1 MQSSIALREPVSVTM
16 IGPEHVPSDT
26 ETHRPA
32 WRNCAAVPCQGKDS
46 VSKTARLPGDLE
58 LR

>member
-1 MQSSIALREPVSVTM
+1 MM
-16 IGPEHVPSDT
+16 IGTEHVLSDT

-32 WRNCAAVPCQGKDS
+32 VAEIAMPVPRGARRL
-46 VSKTARLPGDLE
+46 VETVRLPGDLE